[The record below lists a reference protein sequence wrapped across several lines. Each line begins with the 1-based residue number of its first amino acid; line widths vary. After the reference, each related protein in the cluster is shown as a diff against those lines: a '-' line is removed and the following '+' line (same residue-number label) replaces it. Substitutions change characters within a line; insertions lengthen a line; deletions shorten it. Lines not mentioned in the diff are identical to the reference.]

1 MAVFSLDI
9 SDDQVER
16 VITAMCA
23 NYHYN
28 SQISNPDYDP
38 TLEVEE
44 GEDYDPATNPETID
58 NPETPYQFANRIVRE
73 YLINNTQAYEVQQ
86 LKVNALSAM
95 ADSPTITDPVT

>member
-1 MAVFSLDI
+1 MAVFSLEI

-38 TLEVEE
+38 MLEVEE
-44 GEDYDPATNPETID
+44 GEDYDPSTNPQAID
-58 NPETPYQFANRIVRE
+58 NPETPYQFSNRTVRE
-73 YLINNTQAYEVQQ
+73 YLINNTQAYEIQQ
-86 LKVNALSAM
+86 LKANALSAIS
-95 ADSPTITDPVT
+95 DSPTISDPSV